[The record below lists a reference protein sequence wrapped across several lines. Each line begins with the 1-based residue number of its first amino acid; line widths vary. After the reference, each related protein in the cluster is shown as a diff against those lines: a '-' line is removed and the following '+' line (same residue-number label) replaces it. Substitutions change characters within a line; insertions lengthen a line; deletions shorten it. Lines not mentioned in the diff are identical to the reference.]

1 MRTIELNSTTSRT
14 QRNWVMDTIVVL
26 GIVAFGLFVL
36 ALEGNFVPLA
46 PPQPAVALPFDLT
59 R

>member
-1 MRTIELNSTTSRT
+1 MRTIELNSTTPRA
-14 QRNWVMDTIVVL
+14 QRNWVMETIVVL

-36 ALEGNFVPLA
+36 AIEGNLTPLS
-46 PPQPAVALPFDLT
+46 PPQPSVALPFDLT